1 MARYRNSP
9 WGTIIGKTSTGQVG
23 STWKGIHYMKSLPT
37 SYNDAKTLTQEKT
50 RRRFNILNE
59 LSKLFRHVTKIGF
72 KRAAVKMTEHNY
84 FTKVNR
90 GSVIVDD
97 TLDATIEYQGILI
110 SEGGLEDTN
119 ATLSTTRVGQEIT
132 VTWETAF
139 DAERQ
144 NDEVLFAYKQPEIE
158 VVMTKIGTN
167 VRSDET
173 AIINLPK
180 STVGNVYVWI
190 FFKDPVTQVC
200 SRSEGI
206 LVL

>member
-1 MARYRNSP
+1 MARYINSP

-23 STWKGIHYMKSLPT
+23 STWKGIAYMKSLPM
-37 SYNDAKTLTQEKT
+37 SYNDAKTLIQEKT

-84 FTKVNR
+84 FTKVNN
-90 GSVIVDD
+90 GSVIVDN
-97 TLDATIEYQGILI
+97 TLDATIEYQGILV
-110 SEGGLEDTN
+110 SEGGLEGTN
-119 ATLSTTRVGQEIT
+119 ATLSATRVGQEIT
-132 VTWETAF
+132 VTWNTAF

-167 VRSDET
+167 LRSDET

-200 SRSEGI
+200 SRSEGL